1 MLTLRRRLTALLC
14 LPLLLSAC
22 SSTPGYFEA
31 QQPTA
36 GNSLLYLYRPKAD
49 NPGMQPLRFSYPDIQ
64 LDGRSVGQLPFNS
77 HFAVGL
83 SPGKHTL
90 RVTGLSKNAKWEPR
104 DIEQSFT
111 VSAGEVKYMKLNV
124 QYNLNEMNLGQPSPS
139 YTLFLMP
146 VRADDA
152 RYEIRNTSAVD

>member
-1 MLTLRRRLTALLC
+1 MLTLSKRCAILLC

-22 SSTPGYFEA
+22 SNTPGYFEA
-31 QQPTA
+31 QQPAA
-36 GNSLLYLYRPKAD
+36 GSSLLYLYRPKAD
-49 NPGMQPLRFSYPDIQ
+49 NPGIQPLRFSYPDIQ

-90 RVTGLSKNAKWEPR
+90 RVTGLSKKAKWEPR
-104 DIEQSFT
+104 DIEQVFN
-111 VSAGEVKYMKLNV
+111 VSPDEVKYMKLNV

-139 YTLFLMP
+139 YTLFLTP
-146 VRADDA
+146 VSASDA
-152 RYEIRNTSAVD
+152 VYEIRNTSAQD

>member
-1 MLTLRRRLTALLC
+1 MQCEVDRV
-14 LPLLLSAC
+14 
-22 SSTPGYFEA
+22 EA
-31 QQPTA
+31 EAVDAAIQP
-36 GNSLLYLYRPKAD
+36 
-49 NPGMQPLRFSYPDIQ
+49 
-64 LDGRSVGQLPFNS
+64 
-77 HFAVGL
+77 
-83 SPGKHTL
+83 
-90 RVTGLSKNAKWEPR
+90 EPR